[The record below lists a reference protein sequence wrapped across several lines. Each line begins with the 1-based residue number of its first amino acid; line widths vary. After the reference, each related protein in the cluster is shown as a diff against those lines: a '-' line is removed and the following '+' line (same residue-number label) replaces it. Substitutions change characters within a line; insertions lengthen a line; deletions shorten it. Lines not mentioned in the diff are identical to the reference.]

1 VRTQYLKVELGKQTL
16 KVPYVKIIGK
26 KSGPNVCLISGVHG
40 NEVTGPVSLWSFLEH
55 AKQVNLKQHLSGTLF
70 VFPSLNLL
78 GLKILER
85 YFDGVDLN
93 RVYKDL
99 ESNTLHAKMLSKL
112 VSKFFSK
119 MDCILDFH
127 DSGKRMMLM
136 PHVRSDLTNKSIL
149 KLTKAF
155 ASDFIYDR
163 KAKPT
168 SLVGFMMKKFKIPVL
183 TIESG
188 GNFRVLDYNLRF
200 NFDGIFNVLRFYKM
214 YPGKKTTVDSKVFCH
229 RMAVKSAVD
238 GLVSYSVEPGD
249 FIKKGQKLLELIDF
263 STLKS
268 TPLYSE
274 VDAYVLGLFD
284 SNAIKEGQKLVHL
297 VTCEKL
303 SVAEKKRLKAELS
316 DQFELV
322 KISM

>member
-1 VRTQYLKVELGKQTL
+1 MRTQYLKVEFEGQIL
-16 KVPYVKIIGK
+16 KVPYVKIKGDK
-26 KSGPNVCLISGVHG
+26 PGPKICLMSGVHG

-55 AKQVNLKQHLSGTLF
+55 AKKVCLKKHLSGTLF
-70 VFPSLNLL
+70 VFPSINLL
-78 GLKILER
+78 GLRSLER

-93 RVYKDL
+93 RAYEDL
-99 ESNTLHAKMLSKL
+99 DSDNLHSKMLSKL

-136 PHVRSDLTNKSIL
+136 PHVRADLTNKSVL

-155 ASDFIYDR
+155 ASDFVYDR
-163 KAKPT
+163 KAKPS
-168 SLVGFMMKKFKIPVL
+168 SLAGFMMKVFKIPVL

-214 YPGKKTTVDSKVFCH
+214 YPGKKLIVDSKVFCN
-229 RMAVKSAVD
+229 RVAVKSSVD
-238 GLVSYSVEPGD
+238 GLISYSVEPGD

-263 STLKS
+263 STLKL

-274 VDAYVLGLFD
+274 VDAYVLGLLD

-303 SVAEKKRLKAELS
+303 SVAENKRLRSELS
-316 DQFELV
+316 EEFELV